1 MNHQIFR
8 KRLNPTDIIF
18 EMPAREEAMG
28 DTYKKDLKNGGDLR
42 AEDLSAMID
51 QACMSQLSS

>member
-8 KRLNPTDIIF
+8 KRLNPPDIIF

-51 QACMSQLSS
+51 